1 MEPIDLSPGD
11 FVYQS
16 DQEIFLVCIDESE
29 NSYKF
34 AVHGWRDI
42 DKERLDEYVSHEN
55 GKLYRQRDVTEMVE
69 QEGEEAAQQH
79 FDEMREMFSV
89 YAGTDLSDEGPHT
102 DFSLEDT

>member
-1 MEPIDLSPGD
+1 MESTDLSPGD

-16 DQEIFLVCIDESE
+16 DQELFLVCIGESD

-42 DKERLDEYVSHEN
+42 DKERLDEYVSHQN
-55 GKLYRQRDVTEMVE
+55 GKLYRQNDVTEMVE
-69 QEGEEAAQQH
+69 EEGEDEAQQH
-79 FDEMREMFSV
+79 FDELLEMFSV
-89 YAGTDLSDEGPHT
+89 YEDIELASEGPHT